1 MVQGKRGFFRRSRVV
16 TNRLPGRGLFLA
28 GALASAALAGC
39 AGDTN
44 PVRDV
49 FVATGVGAER
59 KKAPEFVDKSRP
71 TNVDYTPVG
80 VAAPKRAVTA
90 KPKAGVA
97 AAEAEM
103 DAVRGAN
110 ETKAKEAKAVGAA
123 VQPLQRPVVPPPV
136 Q

>member
-1 MVQGKRGFFRRSRVV
+1 MV
-16 TNRLPGRGLFLA
+16 TDRLPARGLFLA
-28 GALASAALAGC
+28 GALACAALAGC

-59 KKAPEFVDKSRP
+59 KKAPEFVEKSRRAG
-71 TNVDYTPVG
+71 VDYAPVG
-80 VAAPKRAVTA
+80 VTQPKPAIKA
-90 KPKAGVA
+90 KTKWGVA
-97 AAEAEM
+97 DAEAEM

-110 ETKAKEAKAVGAA
+110 ETKAKEAKAVGAT
-123 VQPLQRPVVPPPV
+123 VQPLQRPVVPPAG